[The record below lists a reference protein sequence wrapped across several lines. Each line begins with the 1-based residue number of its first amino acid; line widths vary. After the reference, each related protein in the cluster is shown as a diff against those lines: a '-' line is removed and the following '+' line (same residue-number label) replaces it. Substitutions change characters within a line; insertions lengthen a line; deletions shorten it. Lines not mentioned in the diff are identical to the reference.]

1 MVVLKSG
8 RIVLA
13 TMAIRP
19 WEHYITV
26 FYSDDAGKS
35 WTKSASIVMEGSKI
49 NDHDG
54 AMEPKLI
61 ERRDGS
67 VYMLIRTTRGTFYR
81 SISEDGGLTWSKPES
96 TGIQNNN
103 SFGELARLD
112 DGRLILIWNRDE
124 NLPPFGYVP
133 DPADWVVEDLS
144 YSWVKLRDRLS
155 VAFSSDDGET
165 WTPPVVV
172 ARCDADRPWIA
183 YTIFFEPEP
192 GLFWIATQQG
202 GVHMMIHEKDL
213 LPREK

>member
-1 MVVLKSG
+1 MRVLF
-8 RIVLA
+8 RCV
-13 TMAIRP
+13 
-19 WEHYITV
+19 HCQ
-26 FYSDDAGKS
+26 
-35 WTKSASIVMEGSKI
+35 
-49 NDHDG
+49 
-54 AMEPKLI
+54 
-61 ERRDGS
+61 RRAVG
-67 VYMLIRTTRGTFYR
+67 
-81 SISEDGGLTWSKPES
+81 PES
-96 TGIQNNN
+96 GYRHRAVAVGYYLDGMRRVAEALREGGWVFAGLVRRLRGLVGVHEERPGLPGHHVVVGERLLLVLQRAADP
-103 SFGELARLD
+103 ELARLD